1 MKKIS
6 IKKKISFFFIFFF
19 LIIII
24 IEIFLRLISI
34 EYPIFQKHD
43 PIRGFSLLPNSKGIW
58 TREGR
63 GEVKINSMGLRD
75 YEHTIDKPSDI
86 LRIAILGDSYAEA
99 RSVNLEE
106 TFWFKLGKNLKNC
119 KSFHKG
125 KKIEVINFG
134 VSEYGTTQQY
144 LTLKNHVWKYN
155 PDIILL
161 AFYSGNDISDNLK
174 ILSTKKYRPYFEF
187 EGDKIKS
194 IDKDYLKSKPYEILS
209 SYYGQL
215 FIKLSQYSRIA
226 QLFRESYVQMYFAS
240 KRKSNLNLNKKANK
254 SEANLYNPNDE
265 PWAKA
270 WIVTEK
276 IIKLIDKDVREK
288 NKDFI
293 LVSLSNPIQVYPSIT
308 YLKDY
313 KKKNNIDNIFYP
325 ENRLA
330 KFSKK
335 NKIKVLS
342 ISQIMRKEAL
352 EKKIFFHGFYN
363 TKLGTGHWNETGHDF
378 ASKLISKGICK
389 LY

>member
-1 MKKIS
+1 
-6 IKKKISFFFIFFF
+6 
-19 LIIII
+19 
-24 IEIFLRLISI
+24 
-34 EYPIFQKHD
+34 
-43 PIRGFSLLPNSKGIW
+43 
-58 TREGR
+58 
-63 GEVKINSMGLRD
+63 MGLRD
-75 YEHTIDKPSDI
+75 YEHTINKPSDI
-86 LRIAILGDSYAEA
+86 IRIAILGDSYAEA
-99 RSVNLEE
+99 RAVNLEE

-119 KSFHKG
+119 KPFHRG

-155 PDIILL
+155 PDLILL

-187 EGDKIKS
+187 DGDNIKK
-194 IDKDYLKSKPYEILS
+194 IDKDYLKSKPYKILS
-209 SYYGQL
+209 SFYGQV

-240 KRKSNLNLNKKANK
+240 ERKSNLNLNKKVNK
-254 SEANLYNPNDE
+254 PEGNLYNPNDAS
-265 PWAKA
+265 WSKA
-270 WIVTEK
+270 WIITEK
-276 IIKLIDKDVREK
+276 IIKLINKDVIEK
-288 NKDFI
+288 DKEFI

-313 KKKNNIDNIFYP
+313 KKKNNIDDIFYP

-363 TKLGTGHWNETGHDF
+363 TKLGTGHWNKIGHDF